1 MASLAPPEPRRLR
14 RLLRWPSG
22 WTVAALAVVAVVGL
36 PILSILAA
44 LTRPSGGVW
53 AHLAATVLPGYL
65 ANTLILVAGVVV
77 LAVVIGVGTGW
88 LVAACEFPGRRVF
101 EWALMLPLA
110 MPGYVIA
117 HVYLDLLSYAG
128 PVQTWLRATFG
139 WGRGDY
145 WFPPIASVGGAVVL
159 LGMILYPYVY
169 LLARAAFLRQS
180 LTLVE
185 AARSLGTGPAGAF
198 ARVALPMAWPA
209 IAAGAAFAAMETLA
223 DYGTV
228 THLGVPTLTTG
239 IFRTWFGRGAPVAAA
254 QLAALLLGFVALAFL
269 VERRLRGTRRFAG
282 DPGGRAAPVPRARLR
297 PAAAAAAAL
306 ACALPVSLGFA
317 VPAAELARQAWL
329 VGDPLWG
336 PRFAG
341 LALNSLRLA
350 GAAALILVAVAV
362 VLAYARR
369 LQGGR
374 LVGAAIQAASFGYA
388 VPGAVIAVGIL
399 IPMASFDNA
408 LDAWLRATFGVSSGL
423 LLTGSVAA
431 LLFAYTVR
439 YLAVALDSVEA
450 SFARIPPSLDEAAR
464 SLGSSPRGVLWRVQ
478 LPLLRPGLLT
488 AAIFVF
494 ADVMKELPA
503 TLILRPFNFDTLAVR
518 TFRLASD
525 GRLAEASTSALM
537 IVAVGILPVILLS
550 RALNR

>member
-1 MASLAPPEPRRLR
+1 MASLAPPSPRRRLR
-14 RLLRWPSG
+14 LPSA
-22 WTVAALAVVAVVGL
+22 WTLAALAVVGVVGL
-36 PILSILAA
+36 PILVVLAA
-44 LTRPSGGVW
+44 LLRPSEGVW

-65 ANTLILVAGVVV
+65 ANTILLVSGVVGLTIV
-77 LAVVIGVGTGW
+77 LGVATGW

-117 HVYLDLLSYAG
+117 HVYLELLSFAG
-128 PVQTWLRATFG
+128 PVQSGLRTAFG

-145 WFPPIASVGGAVVL
+145 WFPQVASLAGATVL
-159 LGMILYPYVY
+159 LAFVLYPYVY

-180 LTLVE
+180 LHLVE

-198 ARVALPMAWPA
+198 WRVALPMAWPA
-209 IAAGAAFAAMETLA
+209 VAAGAAFAAMETLA

-228 THLGVPTLTTG
+228 IHLGVPTLTTG
-239 IFRTWFGRGAPVAAA
+239 IFRTWFGRGAPVAAL
-254 QLAALLLGFVALAFL
+254 QLAALLLMFVALAFTL
-269 VERRLRGTRRFAG
+269 ERVARGGRRFAG
-282 DPGGRAAPVPRARLR
+282 DPGGRSATMARSRLGPV
-297 PAAAAAAAL
+297 AAAGAILGCAVPVAA
-306 ACALPVSLGFA
+306 GFA
-317 VPAAELARQAWL
+317 IPAAELARQAWS
-329 VGDPLWG
+329 VGDPMWG
-336 PRFAG
+336 PRFATF
-341 LALNSLRLA
+341 AWNSLRLA
-350 GAAALILVAVAV
+350 AAAAGILVTVAV
-362 VLAYARR
+362 LLAYARR
-369 LQGGR
+369 LQGGPAI
-374 LVGAAIQAASFGYA
+374 GAAIQAASFGYA
-388 VPGAVIAVGIL
+388 VPGAVIALGIVV
-399 IPMASFDNA
+399 PMAA
-408 LDAWLRATFGVSSGL
+408 LDNTVDAWMRAWFGVSTGL

-439 YLAVALDSVEA
+439 YLAVALNSVEA

-464 SLGSSPRGVLWRVQ
+464 SLGSGPRGVLWRVQ
-478 LPLLRPGLLT
+478 MPLLRPGLLT

-518 TFRLASD
+518 TFRLAQD

-537 IVAVGILPVILLS
+537 IVAVGIVPVILLS

>member
-1 MASLAPPEPRRLR
+1 MALLSPPAPAPRR
-14 RLLRWPSG
+14 RLPSG
-22 WTVAALAVVAVVGL
+22 WTLAALAVVAVVGL
-36 PILSILAA
+36 PILTVLAA
-44 LTRPSGGVW
+44 MLRQSEGVW
-53 AHLAATVLPGYL
+53 AHLMATVLPGYV
-65 ANTLILVAGVVV
+65 ANTLLLTGGVVALVV
-77 LAVVIGVGTGW
+77 LIGVATGW

-117 HVYLDLLSYAG
+117 HVYLELLSFAG
-128 PVQTWLRATFG
+128 PVQTWLRGAFG
-139 WGRGDY
+139 WSRGDY
-145 WFPPIASVGGAVVL
+145 WFPPIASLGGATVL
-159 LGMILYPYVY
+159 LAMVLYPYVY

-180 LTLVE
+180 LHLVE

-198 ARVALPMAWPA
+198 WRVALPMAWPA
-209 IAAGAAFAAMETLA
+209 VAAGAAFAAMETLA

-228 THLGVPTLTTG
+228 IHLGVPTLTTG
-239 IFRTWFGRGAPVAAA
+239 IFRTWFGRGAPIAAA
-254 QLAALLLGFVALAFL
+254 QMAALLLAFVAVAFAL
-269 VERRLRGTRRFAG
+269 ERGLRGNRRFAG
-282 DPGGRAAPVPRARLR
+282 DPGGRAGTINRARLG
-297 PAAAAAAAL
+297 PLAATGAVL
-306 ACALPVSLGFA
+306 ACALPVALGFA
-317 VPAAELARQAWL
+317 VPAAELIRQSLLA
-329 VGDPLWG
+329 GDPMWG
-336 PRFAG
+336 PRFATF
-341 LALNSLRLA
+341 AFNSLKLAA
-350 GAAALILVAVAV
+350 GAAVVLVALSV

-374 LVGAAIQAASFGYA
+374 LIGAAIQAASFGYA

-399 IPMASFDNA
+399 IPMAAFDNA

-423 LLTGSVAA
+423 LITGSLAA
-431 LLFAYTVR
+431 LMFAYTVR
-439 YLAVALDSVEA
+439 YLAVALNSVEA

-464 SLGSSPRGVLWRVQ
+464 SLGTTPRGVLWRVQ

-503 TLILRPFNFDTLAVR
+503 TLILRPFNFDTLAIR

-525 GRLAEASTSALM
+525 GRLAEASTAALM
-537 IVAVGILPVILLS
+537 IVAVGIIPVILLS

>member
-1 MASLAPPEPRRLR
+1 MASLAPPLPRRR
-14 RLLRWPSG
+14 RLPSG
-22 WTVAALAVVAVVGL
+22 WTVAALVVVAVVGL
-36 PILSILAA
+36 PLLTVLAA
-44 LTRPSGGVW
+44 LVRESEGVW
-53 AHLAATVLPGYL
+53 PHLMATVLPGYV
-65 ANTLILVAGVVV
+65 ANTLRLVGGVVV
-77 LAVVIGVGTGW
+77 LTILIGVATGW

-128 PVQTWLRATFG
+128 PVQSSLRQAFG

-145 WFPPIASVGGAVVL
+145 WFPQIASVGGATVL
-159 LGMILYPYVY
+159 LAFVLYPYVY

-180 LTLVE
+180 LHLVE
-185 AARSLGTGPAGAF
+185 AARSLGTGPWGAF
-198 ARVALPMAWPA
+198 GRVALPMAWPA

-228 THLGVPTLTTG
+228 AHLGVPTLTTG

-254 QLAALLLGFVALAFL
+254 QLAALLLAFVAVAFV
-269 VERRLRGTRRFAG
+269 VERGLRGDRRFA
-282 DPGGRAAPVPRARLR
+282 DERGGSTATPPRARLR
-297 PAAAAAAAL
+297 GAAAAL
-306 ACALPVSLGFA
+306 AVIACALPVTFGFLW
-317 VPAAELARQAWL
+317 PAAELARQAWV
-329 VGDPLWG
+329 VGDPMWG
-336 PRFAG
+336 PRFATF
-341 LALNSLRLA
+341 ALNSLQLA
-350 GAAALILVAVAV
+350 AATALILVTLSVI
-362 VLAYARR
+362 LAYARR
-369 LQGGR
+369 LQGGP
-374 LVGAAIQAASFGYA
+374 LIGAAIQAASFGYA
-388 VPGAVIAVGIL
+388 IPGAVIAVGIL
-399 IPMASFDNA
+399 IPMAALDNA
-408 LDAWLRATFGVSSGL
+408 VDAWLRATVGVSSGL

-439 YLAVALDSVEA
+439 YLAVALNSVEA
-450 SFARIPPSLDEAAR
+450 SFARIPPGLDEAAR
-464 SLGSSPRGVLWRVQ
+464 SLGTRPSGVLWRVQ

-525 GRLAEASTSALM
+525 GRLDEASTSALM
-537 IVAVGILPVILLS
+537 IVAVGIVPVIVLS

>member
-1 MASLAPPEPRRLR
+1 MTSLAPPESRRRRL
-14 RLLRWPSG
+14 PSG
-22 WTVAALAVVAVVGL
+22 WTVAALVVVAVVGL
-36 PILSILAA
+36 PLLTVLAA
-44 LTRPSGGVW
+44 LLRESEGVW
-53 AHLAATVLPGYL
+53 PHLMATVLPGYV
-65 ANTLILVAGVVV
+65 ANTLRLVGGVVV
-77 LAVVIGVGTGW
+77 LTILIGVATGW

-128 PVQTWLRATFG
+128 PVQSSLRQAFG

-145 WFPPIASVGGAVVL
+145 WFPQIASVGGATVL
-159 LGMILYPYVY
+159 LAFVLYPYVY

-180 LTLVE
+180 LHLVE
-185 AARSLGTGPAGAF
+185 AARSLGTGPWGAF
-198 ARVALPMAWPA
+198 GRVALPMAWPA

-228 THLGVPTLTTG
+228 AHLGVPTLTTG

-254 QLAALLLGFVALAFL
+254 QLAALLLAFVAVAFV
-269 VERRLRGTRRFAG
+269 VERGLRGDRRFA
-282 DPGGRAAPVPRARLR
+282 DERGGSTATPPRARLR
-297 PAAAAAAAL
+297 GAAAAL
-306 ACALPVSLGFA
+306 AVIACALPVTFGFLW
-317 VPAAELARQAWL
+317 PAAELARQAWV
-329 VGDPLWG
+329 VGDPMWG
-336 PRFAG
+336 PRFATF
-341 LALNSLRLA
+341 ALNSLQLA
-350 GAAALILVAVAV
+350 AATALILVTLSVI
-362 VLAYARR
+362 LAYARR
-369 LQGGR
+369 LQGGP
-374 LVGAAIQAASFGYA
+374 LIGAAIQAASFGYA
-388 VPGAVIAVGIL
+388 IPGAVIAVGIL
-399 IPMASFDNA
+399 IPMAALDNA
-408 LDAWLRATFGVSSGL
+408 VDAWLRATVGVSSGL

-439 YLAVALDSVEA
+439 YLAVALNSVEA
-450 SFARIPPSLDEAAR
+450 SFARIPPGLDEAAR
-464 SLGSSPRGVLWRVQ
+464 SLGTRPSGVLWRVQ

-525 GRLAEASTSALM
+525 GRLDEASTSALM
-537 IVAVGILPVILLS
+537 IVAVGIVPVIVLS